1 MNDPAEDIRLA
12 ALAHALKDIKAGK
25 DVDAVME
32 NMSKVIRAKIMH
44 TIITSVKDIKFE
56 FDIDE
61 HHRKYKEQ
69 YLDKHN
75 ERPRD

>member
-32 NMSKVIRAKIMH
+32 NMSKVIKAKMLH
-44 TIITSVKDIKFE
+44 PIITSIKNTDFK

>member
-12 ALAHALKDIKAGK
+12 ALAHALKDIKAG
-25 DVDAVME
+25 ME
-32 NMSKVIRAKIMH
+32 NMSKVIRAKMLH
-44 TIITSVKDIKFE
+44 PIITSIKNTDFK

-61 HHRKYKEQ
+61 HRRKYKEE